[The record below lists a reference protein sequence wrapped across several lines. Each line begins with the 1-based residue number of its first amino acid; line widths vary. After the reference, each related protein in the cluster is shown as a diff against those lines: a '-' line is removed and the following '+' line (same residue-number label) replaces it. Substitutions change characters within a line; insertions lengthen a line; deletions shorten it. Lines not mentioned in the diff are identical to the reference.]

1 MVVEFYILTQHNK
14 KTVKEVKEMEVIYF
28 GYQIDTFAIL
38 DSDSEFHSAFKKSEI
53 CHDFDNRLLT

>member
-14 KTVKEVKEMEVIYF
+14 KTVKEEVIYF

-53 CHDFDNRLLT
+53 CHDFDNKLLT